1 MSKDGCQVLQ
11 NYILFRLTFVL
22 YYLRTNN
29 VLLNRITL
37 DSGGYVTLI
46 TPNLIL
52 TAALYV
58 TPFDFTLTPCA
69 LCKLYHVRSHT
80 SPCTLYNLSGFHPY
94 SG

>member
-29 VLLNRITL
+29 VSLNRITITL
-37 DSGGYVTLI
+37 GPGGYVTLI

-52 TAALYV
+52 AAALYV
-58 TPFDFTLTPCA
+58 TPFDPTLA
-69 LCKLYHVRSHT
+69 HT
-80 SPCTLYNLSGFHPY
+80 
-94 SG
+94 